1 MNQKQVFVHE
11 PRNKEYM
18 LLDGIKD
25 MEDAP
30 VRTWK
35 LVFIDGVFDSV
46 HYKTGKNKKSRR
58 FSADNV
64 SKGLKAYMLLL
75 GYSI

>member
-1 MNQKQVFVHE
+1 MTEKHVFIHE

-18 LLDGIKD
+18 LLDEITD
-25 MEDAP
+25 MEFAP

-46 HYKTGKNKKSRR
+46 HYKTGKNKSRR
-58 FSADNV
+58 FGVNNV
-64 SKGLKAYMLLL
+64 SKGLKAYLLL
-75 GYSI
+75 MGYSI

>member
-1 MNQKQVFVHE
+1 MNQKHVFVHE

-18 LLDGIKD
+18 LLDEITD
-25 MEDAP
+25 MENAP

-58 FSADNV
+58 FGADNV

>member
-1 MNQKQVFVHE
+1 MTEKQVFVHE
-11 PRNKEYM
+11 PRNKEYV

-25 MEDAP
+25 MEGAP

-35 LVFIDGVFDSV
+35 LVFIDGVFNSV
-46 HYKTGKNKKSRR
+46 HYKTGRNKSRR
-58 FSADNV
+58 FGADNV

>member
-1 MNQKQVFVHE
+1 MNEKQVFVYE
-11 PRNKEYM
+11 LRNKEYM

-35 LVFIDGVFDSV
+35 LVFIDGVFNSV
-46 HYKTGKNKKSRR
+46 HYKTGKNKSRR
-58 FSADNV
+58 FGVDNV

>member
-1 MNQKQVFVHE
+1 MTEKQVFVHE

-18 LLDGIKD
+18 LLDEIKD
-25 MEDAP
+25 MEYAP

-35 LVFIDGVFDSV
+35 LVFIDGAFDSV
-46 HYKTGKNKKSRR
+46 HYKTGKNKSRR

>member
-1 MNQKQVFVHE
+1 MTEKQVFVHE
-11 PRNKEYM
+11 LRNKEYM

-35 LVFIDGVFDSV
+35 LVFIDGVFNSV
-46 HYKTGKNKKSRR
+46 HYKTGKNKSRR
-58 FSADNV
+58 FGADNV